1 MNMNKR
7 IVLVTGAAGL
17 IGHRVRTLLEER
29 GDQVIAVDKWESTV
43 EGRDVTECDLTDVH
57 SLHRLTIRYRPD
69 SIVHCGAISGPMVA
83 RDNPHSIFQNN
94 LVGTANILELARV
107 YQIRRVVFCSSVSA
121 YGPTPRGPVAEDVPL
136 NPSTVYGATKAAGEQ
151 LIAAYAT
158 QHKVDGVS
166 IRLSWV
172 YGPRRQTTCLI
183 RTMLLGALQKRPT
196 RVPSGADFY
205 KQYLYVDDAASSL
218 LLALDA
224 TGLQRRTYS
233 VTGDSYLTLGQIAD
247 IIRKI
252 IPGADIEVSP
262 GPDPDD
268 DVQEVFDISAA
279 RRDLGYAP
287 QFSIEQGIKS
297 YRDWLEANVV
307 HQS

>member
-17 IGHRVRTLLEER
+17 IGHRARILLEER
-29 GDQVIAVDKWESTV
+29 GDEVIAVDKWESTV
-43 EGRDVTECDLTDVH
+43 EGRGVLECDLTDVH
-57 SLHRLTIRYRPD
+57 SLHRLVMRYRPD

-83 RDNPHSIFQNN
+83 RDNPHAIIQNN

-121 YGPTPRGPVAEDVPL
+121 YGPTPAGPVPEDVAL

-166 IRLSWV
+166 VRLSWV
-172 YGPRRQTTCLI
+172 YGPRRQTACLI
-183 RTMLLGALQKRPT
+183 RTMLLDALQKRPT
-196 RVPSGADFY
+196 RLPSGADFY
-205 KQYLYVDDAASSL
+205 KQYIYVEDAARGL

-224 TGLQRRTYS
+224 TGLKRRTYS
-233 VTGDSYLTLGQIAD
+233 ITGDSYLTLGQIAD
-247 IIRKI
+247 IVRI
-252 IPGADIEVSP
+252 IVPGADIEISP

-268 DVQEVFDISAA
+268 DVQEIFDISAA
-279 RRDLGYAP
+279 KRDLGYVP
-287 QFSIEQGIKS
+287 RFSIEQGIKS
-297 YRDWLEANVV
+297 YRDWLERTGA

>member
-1 MNMNKR
+1 
-7 IVLVTGAAGL
+7 
-17 IGHRVRTLLEER
+17 
-29 GDQVIAVDKWESTV
+29 
-43 EGRDVTECDLTDVH
+43 
-57 SLHRLTIRYRPD
+57 
-69 SIVHCGAISGPMVA
+69 
-83 RDNPHSIFQNN
+83 
-94 LVGTANILELARV
+94 
-107 YQIRRVVFCSSVSA
+107 
-121 YGPTPRGPVAEDVPL
+121 
-136 NPSTVYGATKAAGEQ
+136 
-151 LIAAYAT
+151 
-158 QHKVDGVS
+158 
-166 IRLSWV
+166 
-172 YGPRRQTTCLI
+172 
-183 RTMLLGALQKRPT
+183 MLLGALQKRPT
-196 RVPSGADFY
+196 RIPSGADFY
-205 KQYLYVDDAASSL
+205 KQYIYVDDAARSL

-224 TGLQRRTYS
+224 TGLKRRTYS

-252 IPGADIEVSP
+252 VPGANIEVSP

>member
-1 MNMNKR
+1 MNKR

-17 IGHRVRTLLEER
+17 IGHRARILLEER

-43 EGRDVTECDLTDVH
+43 EGREVLECDLTDVH
-57 SLHRLTIRYRPD
+57 SLHRLAMRYRPD

-83 RDNPHSIFQNN
+83 RDNPHAIIQNN

-121 YGPTPRGPVAEDVPL
+121 YGPTPAGPVPEDVAL

-166 IRLSWV
+166 VRLSWV
-172 YGPRRQTTCLI
+172 YGPRRQTACII
-183 RTMLLGALQKRPT
+183 RTMLLDALQKRPT
-196 RVPSGADFY
+196 RLPFGADFY
-205 KQYLYVDDAASSL
+205 RQYLYVEDAARGL

-224 TGLQRRTYS
+224 AGLRRRTYS
-233 VTGDSYLTLGQIAD
+233 ITGDSFLTIGQIAD
-247 IIRKI
+247 IIRTLL
-252 IPGADIEVSP
+252 PGADIEISP

-268 DVQEVFDISAA
+268 DIQEVFDISAA
-279 RRDLGYAP
+279 QRDLGYRP
-287 QFSIEQGIKS
+287 RFSIEQGIKS
-297 YRDWLEANVV
+297 YRDWLERTGA
-307 HQS
+307 HRS

>member
-17 IGHRVRTLLEER
+17 IGHRARILLEER

-43 EGRDVTECDLTDVH
+43 EGREVLECDLTDVH
-57 SLHRLTIRYRPD
+57 SLHRLVMRYRPD
-69 SIVHCGAISGPMVA
+69 YIVHCGAISGPMVA
-83 RDNPHSIFQNN
+83 RDNPHAIIQNN

-121 YGPTPRGPVAEDVPL
+121 YGPTPAGPVPEDVAL

-166 IRLSWV
+166 VRLSWV
-172 YGPRRQTTCLI
+172 YGPRRQTACLI
-183 RTMLLGALQKRPT
+183 RTMLLDALQKRPS
-196 RVPSGADFY
+196 RLPSGADFY
-205 KQYLYVDDAASSL
+205 KQYIYVEDAARGL

-224 TGLQRRTYS
+224 TGLKRRTYS
-233 VTGDSYLTLGQIAD
+233 ITGDSYLTLGQIAD
-247 IIRKI
+247 IVRI
-252 IPGADIEVSP
+252 IVPGADIEISP

-268 DVQEVFDISAA
+268 DVQEIFDISAA
-279 RRDLGYAP
+279 KRDLGYVP
-287 QFSIEQGIKS
+287 RFSIEQGIKS
-297 YRDWLEANVV
+297 YRDWLERTGA

>member
-1 MNMNKR
+1 MNMNKQ

-29 GDQVIAVDKWESTV
+29 GDQVIGVDKWESTV
-43 EGRDVTECDLTDVH
+43 EGRDVIECDLTDVH
-57 SLHRLTIRYRPD
+57 SLHRLTIRFRPD

-83 RDNPHSIFQNN
+83 RDNPHAIIQNN

-107 YQIRRVVFCSSVSA
+107 YQLRRVVFCSSVSA
-121 YGPTPRGPVAEDVPL
+121 YGPTPHGPVAEDVPL
-136 NPSTVYGATKAAGEQ
+136 RPSTVYGATKAAGEQ

-166 IRLSWV
+166 LRLSWV
-172 YGPRRQTTCLI
+172 YGPRRQTACVI
-183 RTMLLGALQKRPT
+183 RTMLLNALQKRPT
-196 RVPSGADFY
+196 RLPFGADFY
-205 KQYLYVDDAASSL
+205 KQYLYVEDAARSL

-224 TGLQRRTYS
+224 TGLKQRTYS
-233 VTGDSYLTLGQIAD
+233 ITGNSYLTFGQIAD
-247 IIRKI
+247 IVRTIV
-252 IPGADIEVSP
+252 PGADIEISP

-268 DVQEVFDISAA
+268 DVQEIFDITAA
-279 RRDLGYAP
+279 QRDLGYVP
-287 QFSIEQGIKS
+287 RFSIEQGIKS
-297 YRDWLEANVV
+297 YRDWLEGNGA

>member
-1 MNMNKR
+1 MNKR

-17 IGHRVRTLLEER
+17 IGHRARILLEER
-29 GDQVIAVDKWESTV
+29 GDEVIAVDKWESTV
-43 EGRDVTECDLTDVH
+43 EGRGVLECDLTDVH
-57 SLHRLTIRYRPD
+57 SLHRLVMRYRPD

-83 RDNPHSIFQNN
+83 RDNPHAIIQNN

-121 YGPTPRGPVAEDVPL
+121 YGPTPAGPVPEDVGL

-166 IRLSWV
+166 VRLSWV
-172 YGPRRQTTCLI
+172 YGPRRQTACLI
-183 RTMLLGALQKRPT
+183 RTMLLDALQKRPT
-196 RVPSGADFY
+196 RLPSGADFY
-205 KQYLYVDDAASSL
+205 KQYIYVEDAARGL

-224 TGLQRRTYS
+224 TGLKRRTYS
-233 VTGDSYLTLGQIAD
+233 ITGDSYLTLGQIAD
-247 IIRKI
+247 IVRI
-252 IPGADIEVSP
+252 IVPGADIEISP

-268 DVQEVFDISAA
+268 DVQEIFDISAA
-279 RRDLGYAP
+279 KRDLGYVP
-287 QFSIEQGIKS
+287 RFSIEQGIKS
-297 YRDWLEANVV
+297 YRDWLERTGA